1 MPRQPPLPPL
11 GGLALL
17 GLLALAGCGGSGHH
31 AAAPGGGVYKVGS
44 PYEINGRWY
53 YPAYEPGYDRTGTA
67 SWYGGPFDGQ
77 ATANGEQFDK
87 EEISAASTTLPLPS
101 IVRVTNLENGRSLD
115 VRVNDRGPFVG
126 DRLIDLSQAAARR
139 LGFEEDGLTPV
150 RVQFLRLAE
159 AKGTPPEPAPVQ
171 VAARDPIPAAPEP
184 PRPAPLVVAQRT
196 PDPPPPASPPGP
208 AVITQR
214 ELPPPPQPTA
224 PALPPGPRTL
234 LPATPVRPPVPSRP
248 VQLAQARPSPIVPV
262 ASGPL
267 PVRLAPALP
276 YCASG
281 PHYVQVGAF
290 GTGAAV
296 RTVTQTLAGSGR
308 LVVEPLFAGGQALAR
323 VKLGPFPSPGAALP
337 LLDRVRGLGY
347 REAVLVP
354 AAGASPAVACTRTA
368 MLVPAVR

>member
-31 AAAPGGGVYKVGS
+31 AASPGGGVYKGGR
-44 PYEINGRWY
+44 PHEINGAWEH
-53 YPAYEPGYDRTGTA
+53 PAYEPGYDRTGTA

-115 VRVNDRGPFVG
+115 LRVNDRGPFVG

-150 RVQFLRLAE
+150 RVRSPRLAE
-159 AKGTPPEPAPVQ
+159 ARGTPPEPAPVQ

-184 PRPAPLVVAQRT
+184 TRPAPLVVAQRT

-214 ELPPPPQPTA
+214 ELPPLPRA
-224 PALPPGPRTL
+224 PAAGPPP
-234 LPATPVRPPVPSRP
+234 PA
-248 VQLAQARPSPIVPV
+248 
-262 ASGPL
+262 
-267 PVRLAPALP
+267 
-276 YCASG
+276 
-281 PHYVQVGAF
+281 
-290 GTGAAV
+290 AA
-296 RTVTQTLAGSGR
+296 AG
-308 LVVEPLFAGGQALAR
+308 
-323 VKLGPFPSPGAALP
+323 PGAAARTA
-337 LLDRVRGLGY
+337 D
-347 REAVLVP
+347 A
-354 AAGASPAVACTRTA
+354 AAGAPRSAAGP
-368 MLVPAVR
+368 VPAGPARPGP

>member
-1 MPRQPPLPPL
+1 MPRQPSLPPL

-17 GLLALAGCGGSGHH
+17 GLLALAGCGGPAHH
-31 AAAPGGGVYKVGS
+31 AGPGGGMYKVGS

-150 RVQFLRLAE
+150 RVKFLRLAE

-171 VAARDPIPAAPEP
+171 VARRDPAPAAPEP
-184 PRPAPLVVAQRT
+184 QRPSPVVVAQRA
-196 PDPPPPASPPGP
+196 PDPLPPASLPRS
-208 AVITQR
+208 AVIVQR
-214 ELPPPPQPTA
+214 ELPPPPQPAA
-224 PALPPGPRTL
+224 PAPPQGL
-234 LPATPVRPPVPSRP
+234 QPASPARPPVPARP
-248 VQLAQARPSPIVPV
+248 VQLAQARPSPILPV

-267 PVRLAPALP
+267 PARPVSALP

-290 GTGAAV
+290 GSGAAV
-296 RTVTQTLAGSGR
+296 RTATQTLLGAGR
-308 LVVEPLFAGGQALAR
+308 LVVEPYFAGGQALAR
-323 VKLGPFPSPGAALP
+323 VKLGPFPSPDAAMP

-354 AAGASPAVACTRTA
+354 SAGASPAVACTRTA
-368 MLVPAVR
+368 MLVPSVR